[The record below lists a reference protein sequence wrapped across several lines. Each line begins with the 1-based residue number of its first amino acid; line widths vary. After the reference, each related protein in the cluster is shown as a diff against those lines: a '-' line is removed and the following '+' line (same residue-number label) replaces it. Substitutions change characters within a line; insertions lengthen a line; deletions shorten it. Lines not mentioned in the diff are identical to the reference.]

1 MDKRDAILKAAL
13 DLFAERGYY
22 GASVAQIAEKAQVG
36 TGTIYRY
43 FKDKDV
49 LVNELYRL
57 WKKKMSEAL
66 LTDLPEEMPP
76 RQLFH
81 VIWDR
86 LKKFSR
92 ENLNV
97 VKFLEFH
104 HHAPYLDEESQRTC
118 EELKMELHEF
128 FELCRRGP
136 DHQGSAVEASDGHP
150 DRRFYRPGKN
160 VLRRGTGTD
169 ARKRRPGGRNLLGN
183 NPPLNGPFGYRNM

>member
-128 FELCRRGP
+128 FELCR
-136 DHQGSAVEASDGHP
+136 QAQITKEAPSRLLMGILIGAFIGLKKMFSEGELEPTPEND
-150 DRRFYRPGKN
+150 DLAEEICWETIRR
-160 VLRRGTGTD
+160 
-169 ARKRRPGGRNLLGN
+169 
-183 NPPLNGPFGYRNM
+183 